1 MKALTKYL
9 AGAAVAA
16 AMTVSVASPA
26 EAQIFGRDRH
36 DRGGVDA
43 GDIITGVAVVGGIA
57 AILSAF
63 GRDGDRYGYDNR
75 YRYRND
81 YQAAVNACGYEAQR
95 YSQGGQ
101 ISVTDIDRRSGD
113 TYRVRGVIDAA
124 YGNEGSYGNYG
135 RYDNRYGRYD
145 NRYGGYDNRY
155 GRYDNRY
162 GRYDNRYGRYD
173 NRSDRYGYSRY
184 NQRVEFS
191 CTARADGRIR
201 DFDIDRV

>member
-1 MKALTKYL
+1 MKAITKTL

-16 AMTVSVASPA
+16 AMTVTAASPA
-26 EAQIFGRDRH
+26 QAQIFGRDRY
-36 DRGGVDA
+36 DRGGIDA

-81 YQAAVNACGYEAQR
+81 YQAAVNACGYEAER
-95 YSQGGQ
+95 YARGGQ
-101 ISVTDIDRRSGD
+101 VSVVDVDRRGYDS
-113 TYRVRGVIDAA
+113 YRVRGVIDAA
-124 YGNEGSYGNYG
+124 YGSYGSYGNYG
-135 RYDNRYGRYD
+135 RYDRRYD
-145 NRYGGYDNRY
+145 DRY

-173 NRSDRYGYSRY
+173 NRYDRYGYGNY

>member
-1 MKALTKYL
+1 MKAITKTL

-16 AMTVSVASPA
+16 AMTVTAASPA
-26 EAQIFGRDRH
+26 QAQIFGRDRH
-36 DRGGVDA
+36 DRGGIDA

-63 GRDGDRYGYDNR
+63 GRDDDRYGYDNR

-95 YSQGGQ
+95 YARGGQ

-113 TYRVRGVIDAA
+113 SYRVRGVIDAA
-124 YGNEGSYGNYG
+124 YGSYGNYG
-135 RYDNRYGRYD
+135 VYGNSRYDRRYDNRYGRYD
-145 NRYGGYDNRY
+145 NRY
-155 GRYDNRY
+155 
-162 GRYDNRYGRYD
+162 
-173 NRSDRYGYSRY
+173 DRYGYGNY